1 MQVVSVTRAVGMLW
15 RTFVFMVA
23 RTFCSCLFP
32 ETGWGRCACSRHHT
46 YRYAHLPSCYQRC
59 KVTLCVHPSPTKM
72 GAFSYLRSSR
82 FGSTF
87 AGVFLIAVPT
97 RAAARRHLSVL

>member
-32 ETGWGRCACSRHHT
+32 ETD
-46 YRYAHLPSCYQRC
+46 
-59 KVTLCVHPSPTKM
+59 PSPTKM